1 MSSRDLKRA
10 RELGAGLDDLSV
22 RNMQIK
28 EFINQN
34 ARKYATLTLADTGES
49 GAEAVE
55 REIITPGVEELEKSG
70 VQIPTKNQI
79 VNQASNALKQV
90 EQDKLLGIS

>member
-1 MSSRDLKRA
+1 
-10 RELGAGLDDLSV
+10 
-22 RNMQIK
+22 MQIK

-34 ARKYATLTLADTGES
+34 ARKYSTLSLTDTGES

-90 EQDKLLGIS
+90 EQVKLLGIS